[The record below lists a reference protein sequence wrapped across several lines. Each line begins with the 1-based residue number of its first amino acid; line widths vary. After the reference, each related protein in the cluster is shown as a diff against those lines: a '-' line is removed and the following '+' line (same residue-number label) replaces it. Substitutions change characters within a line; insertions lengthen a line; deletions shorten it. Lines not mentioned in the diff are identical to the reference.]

1 MMEELRK
8 ELKSVLSYFG
18 LPAESVETF
27 DSILLD
33 QIAECKE
40 EVIDYLEQF

>member
-1 MMEELRK
+1 MEEFRK
-8 ELKSVLSYFG
+8 ELKAVLSYFG

-33 QIAECKE
+33 QIE
-40 EVIDYLEQF
+40 ENKQEIQDYLDQL

>member
-1 MMEELRK
+1 MMDEFRK
-8 ELKSVLSYFG
+8 ELKLALSYFG

-33 QIAECKE
+33 QIE
-40 EVIDYLEQF
+40 ENKDEIQEYLDKL